1 MIFLNIL
8 LSSII
13 IYCPWLVIDHPCKG
27 KNSLQQRNT
36 TRVWFIFIPSTCSYI
51 FVTKCCVSI
60 YFLCFVLHWK
70 LCKALTFF
78 KERCTE
84 HVSFLLKNCPKLL
97 RTILPM
103 LSFSSNPSRAAAW
116 YNSCKLWWYLVALFY
131 DLWFGYRKSVF
142 VWIF

>member
-1 MIFLNIL
+1 MIFLNI

-13 IYCPWLVIDHPCKG
+13 IYCPWLVIDHTCKG

-78 KERCTE
+78 KERYTE
-84 HVSFLLKNCPKLL
+84 HVSFFAEKLSKTAENYFTNVVIFIKSIQGSSLVQLL
-97 RTILPM
+97 
-103 LSFSSNPSRAAAW
+103 
-116 YNSCKLWWYLVALFY
+116 
-131 DLWFGYRKSVF
+131 
-142 VWIF
+142 